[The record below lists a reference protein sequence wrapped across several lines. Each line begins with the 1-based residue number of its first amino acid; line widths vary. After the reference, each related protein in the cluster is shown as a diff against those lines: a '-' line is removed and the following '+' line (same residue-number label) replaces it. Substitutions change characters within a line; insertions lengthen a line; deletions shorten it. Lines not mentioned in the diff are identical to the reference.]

1 MKTIKYLL
9 LVLLCY
15 CTAQVYSQNKASWVP
30 DSIASQIPV
39 IQNQAREWK
48 QKIYENPKDEKAW
61 MSYART
67 IQTLKSL
74 TPGDDIEKEIN
85 EMMDKMK
92 KEIPNTATYALIQNM
107 ILPFGKNDMTFDE
120 IIDKWPDAVMHYP
133 VYMGLSFSN
142 KDLSLIHI

>member
-92 KEIPNTATYALIQNM
+92 KEITSKQRPINISKYQCVL
-107 ILPFGKNDMTFDE
+107 FGRSQF
-120 IIDKWPDAVMHYP
+120 II
-133 VYMGLSFSN
+133 G
-142 KDLSLIHI
+142 II

>member
-1 MKTIKYLL
+1 MKNIKFLL

-30 DSIASQIPV
+30 DSIASQISV

-61 MSYART
+61 MSYTRT
-67 IQTLKSL
+67 IQTLKAL
-74 TPGDDIEKEIN
+74 TPGDGIEKEIN

-107 ILPFGKNDMTFDE
+107 ILPFEK
-120 IIDKWPDAVMHYP
+120 K
-133 VYMGLSFSN
+133 LSFRFN
-142 KDLSLIHI
+142 

>member
-61 MSYART
+61 CS
-67 IQTLKSL
+67 ISF
-74 TPGDDIEKEIN
+74 IN
-85 EMMDKMK
+85 SACAKVFSVS
-92 KEIPNTATYALIQNM
+92 PALWRIC
-107 ILPFGKNDMTFDE
+107 FK
-120 IIDKWPDAVMHYP
+120 A
-133 VYMGLSFSN
+133 
-142 KDLSLIHI
+142 

>member
-48 QKIYENPKDEKAW
+48 QK
-61 MSYART
+61 
-67 IQTLKSL
+67 
-74 TPGDDIEKEIN
+74 
-85 EMMDKMK
+85 MK
-92 KEIPNTATYALIQNM
+92 KHGCPMHERFKHSNRLLPAM
-107 ILPFGKNDMTFDE
+107 I
-120 IIDKWPDAVMHYP
+120 
-133 VYMGLSFSN
+133 
-142 KDLSLIHI
+142 

>member
-48 QKIYENPKDEKAW
+48 QKIYE
-61 MSYART
+61 
-67 IQTLKSL
+67 
-74 TPGDDIEKEIN
+74 
-85 EMMDKMK
+85 KMK
-92 KEIPNTATYALIQNM
+92 KHGCPMHERFKHSNRLLPAM
-107 ILPFGKNDMTFDE
+107 I
-120 IIDKWPDAVMHYP
+120 
-133 VYMGLSFSN
+133 
-142 KDLSLIHI
+142 

>member
-67 IQTLKSL
+67 IQTQN
-74 TPGDDIEKEIN
+74 EKRDTQYCYLCLDTEY
-85 EMMDKMK
+85 DFTFWK
-92 KEIPNTATYALIQNM
+92 K
-107 ILPFGKNDMTFDE
+107 
-120 IIDKWPDAVMHYP
+120 
-133 VYMGLSFSN
+133 
-142 KDLSLIHI
+142 

>member
-61 MSYART
+61 MSYKSGKTTRT
-67 IQTLKSL
+67 LLQKPSVSKS
-74 TPGDDIEKEIN
+74 TKT
-85 EMMDKMK
+85 KR
-92 KEIPNTATYALIQNM
+92 T
-107 ILPFGKNDMTFDE
+107 
-120 IIDKWPDAVMHYP
+120 
-133 VYMGLSFSN
+133 
-142 KDLSLIHI
+142 

>member
-1 MKTIKYLL
+1 MQ
-9 LVLLCY
+9 
-15 CTAQVYSQNKASWVP
+15 AGVP

-107 ILPFGKNDMTFDE
+107 ILPFGKM
-120 IIDKWPDAVMHYP
+120 I
-133 VYMGLSFSN
+133 
-142 KDLSLIHI
+142 

>member
-1 MKTIKYLL
+1 MNNENYQILVTCLI
-9 LVLLCY
+9 VLL
-15 CTAQVYSQNKASWVP
+15 YSTGLFSKQGKLVP

-92 KEIPNTATYALIQNM
+92 KRYP
-107 ILPFGKNDMTFDE
+107 ILLLMP
-120 IIDKWPDAVMHYP
+120 
-133 VYMGLSFSN
+133 
-142 KDLSLIHI
+142 

>member
-1 MKTIKYLL
+1 MNNENYQILVTCLI
-9 LVLLCY
+9 VLL
-15 CTAQVYSQNKASWVP
+15 YSTGLFSKQGKLGP

-92 KEIPNTATYALIQNM
+92 KRYP
-107 ILPFGKNDMTFDE
+107 ILLLMP
-120 IIDKWPDAVMHYP
+120 
-133 VYMGLSFSN
+133 
-142 KDLSLIHI
+142 

>member
-74 TPGDDIEKEIN
+74 TPGDDIEKEKRDTQYCYLCLDT
-85 EMMDKMK
+85 EYDFTFWK
-92 KEIPNTATYALIQNM
+92 K
-107 ILPFGKNDMTFDE
+107 
-120 IIDKWPDAVMHYP
+120 
-133 VYMGLSFSN
+133 
-142 KDLSLIHI
+142 

>member
-67 IQTLKSL
+67 IQN
-74 TPGDDIEKEIN
+74 EKRDTQYCYLCLDTEY
-85 EMMDKMK
+85 DFTFWK
-92 KEIPNTATYALIQNM
+92 K
-107 ILPFGKNDMTFDE
+107 
-120 IIDKWPDAVMHYP
+120 
-133 VYMGLSFSN
+133 
-142 KDLSLIHI
+142 